1 VEKTLQMM
9 ELVQV
14 EKILD
19 EMMELPVEKILEMG
33 EEALVEKMVDNFICN
48 HANYEKILNNYHC
61 FMIVYREWYCL
72 STDK

>member
-1 VEKTLQMM
+1 MG
-9 ELVQV
+9 
-14 EKILD
+14 KILD
-19 EMMELPVEKILEMG
+19 EMEVILMDKTLEIDEVILMDKMEE
-33 EEALVEKMVDNFICN
+33 VDNFICN

>member
-1 VEKTLQMM
+1 MDKTLEIDEVILIDKM
-9 ELVQV
+9 EEVY
-14 EKILD
+14 
-19 EMMELPVEKILEMG
+19 
-33 EEALVEKMVDNFICN
+33 NFICN